1 MPEPRTRLDTP
12 LRKSRNPFVNRRRAV
27 GSDDGAG
34 QVAESIARFLGT
46 PSFIIWLTMFCL
58 VWIGWNTLAVDELR
72 FDDAALGFTALT
84 LMLSLQASYAAP
96 LILLAQN
103 RQTDRDRVAA
113 EQDRQRTERNLAD
126 TEFLAREM
134 ASLRVALQ
142 DVATRDYVRGELREL
157 LEDIGEQT
165 RKEVRKEVRREV
177 RNEIRAEIRG
187 ELRSEVLTE
196 VRGEVREEIRAEL
209 AAERK
214 RRKRKER
221 QARREFQAYLEEQ
234 ESDLGDDEV

>member
-1 MPEPRTRLDTP
+1 MAEQRTRLDTP
-12 LRKSRNPFVNRRRAV
+12 LHKSRNPFVNRRRAV
-27 GSDDGAG
+27 GGDDGAG

-46 PSFIIWLTMFCL
+46 PSFIIWLTVFCL
-58 VWIGWNTLAVDELR
+58 VWIGWNTLAAEEMR

-177 RNEIRAEIRG
+177 RNEIRTEIRG

-196 VRGEVREEIRAEL
+196 VRSEVREEIRAEL

-234 ESDLGDDEV
+234 ESDSPEEE